1 MNIFQS
7 IILGIVE
14 GATEFL
20 PVSSS
25 GHLIIAR
32 KLLSL
37 PLSGSLAYDAVL
49 QFASALALA
58 LYFWKDILV
67 LIKTCFD
74 MVLGRSFVEN
84 DKTMVWAIILG
95 TIPAII
101 FGLLLQ
107 SYMDGVFRNVKLVG
121 VALLLGSGLMYVA
134 QSKVESRKLK
144 VGEEEKE
151 GKLTVWKGIKIG
163 FYQCLALIPGVSR
176 SGATISGGLLSG
188 LSRDEA
194 VRFSFL
200 MSIPIL
206 LGSGLK
212 ELFSARHDLVN
223 AGILPLFFGSL
234 ASFVVALLAIHYFIR
249 FLRNHNLNVFIYYR
263 ILIFLAIFLLF

>member
-7 IILGIVE
+7 IILGITE

-25 GHLIIAR
+25 GHLIIVR
-32 KLLSL
+32 KILSL

-58 LYFWKDILV
+58 LYFWKDILL
-67 LIKTCFD
+67 LIKTFFD
-74 MVLGRSFVEN
+74 LILGRSFVQK

-95 TIPAII
+95 TIPAVI

-107 SYMDGVFRNVKLVG
+107 SYMDSVFRNVKLVG
-121 VALLLGSGLMYVA
+121 VALLLGSGLMYWA
-134 QSKVESRKLK
+134 QTKSKIKNQN
-144 VGEEEKE
+144 
-151 GKLTVWKGIKIG
+151 GKLGEGENTVWKGIKIG
-163 FYQCLALIPGVSR
+163 LYQCLALIPGVSR

-206 LGSGLK
+206 LGSGAK

-223 AGILPLFFGSL
+223 TGLLPLFFGSL

-249 FLRNHNLNVFIYYR
+249 FLKNHNLNIFIYYR